1 MRTHWLVLVLAALTV
16 LGAAVVAAAGE
27 APSVEVHGW
36 SLTRYYVNTTVDAT
50 LDSQGRIT
58 SEEDD
63 SFLAEERISLSGIAR
78 LADGKQVYAEFY
90 VHPWLPQSDPSYLYL
105 ESLYVDLPTSD
116 GAKVRIGKGRNVAFG
131 IVPAYGNRKTSNYSP
146 LAETFTMDRV
156 IGVQY
161 LKKLGTNDFAF
172 ALQGS
177 QRVGSRYIGMA
188 ADGQIDRGTPPAG
201 TLGTTTVKHLTA
213 RDNTAD
219 HSGKL
224 EATARYGWSLG
235 DLSLGV
241 SGRVGALD
249 ATDTAALAKTFGA
262 QYVTDSTRSA
272 YGVDATYRR
281 MPFYGTVEYYD
292 GSTGGV
298 DVDGFAILIG
308 VEPTPKCTGIWRE
321 MSGACKGLFVRY
333 VDLNVDVVPT
343 LSSATW
349 DVEQIAVSY
358 VLPLKCKSLPFFKW
372 LQFEYERNKESVPAG
387 ADEISNDVFFV
398 ELFTAF

>member
-1 MRTHWLVLVLAALTV
+1 MRTYWVVFVLTALAV
-16 LGAAVVAAAGE
+16 LGAAAVATAGE

-36 SLTRYYVNTTVDAT
+36 ALTRYYVNTTVDAT
-50 LDSQGRIT
+50 LDSQGKIT

-63 SFLAEERISLSGIAR
+63 SFADLERVSLSGKAS
-78 LADGKQVYAEFY
+78 LADGRQVYAEIY

-105 ESLYVDLPTSD
+105 ESLYVDVPTGD

-131 IVPAYGNRKTSNYSP
+131 IVPGYGSRKTSNYSP

-177 QRVGSRYIGMA
+177 QRVGFRLIGMA
-188 ADGQIDRGTPPAG
+188 ADSQLDRG
-201 TLGTTTVKHLTA
+201 TLGTTTVVHLTN

-224 EATARYGWSLG
+224 EATARYGWGLG
-235 DLSLGV
+235 DLNVGASA
-241 SGRVGALD
+241 RVGALD
-249 ATDTAALAKTFGA
+249 ATDLSALTSAYGA

-272 YGVDATYRR
+272 YGVDVTYKR
-281 MPFYGTVEYYD
+281 MPFYGTLEYYD
-292 GSTGGV
+292 GSVGGV
-298 DVDGFAILIG
+298 DVDGFAVLLG
-308 VEPTPKCTGIWRE
+308 VEPTPKCTGIWRDL
-321 MSGACKGLFVRY
+321 SGACKGLFVRY

-343 LSSATW
+343 LSSRTW

-358 VLPLKCKSLPFFKW
+358 VLPLKCKALPFFKW
-372 LQFEYERNKESVPAG
+372 LQFEYERNKEDVPAG
-387 ADEISNDVFFV
+387 ADEISNDMFLV